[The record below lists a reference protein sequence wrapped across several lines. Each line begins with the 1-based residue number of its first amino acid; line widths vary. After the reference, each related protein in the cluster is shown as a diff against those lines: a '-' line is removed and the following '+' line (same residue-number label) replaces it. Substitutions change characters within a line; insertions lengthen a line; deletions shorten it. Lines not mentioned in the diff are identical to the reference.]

1 MKLRFGPTT
10 SKETSSR
17 KRSTYP
23 CYQSNG
29 KIKHW
34 KDKYNRTILT
44 GGLEVDE
51 NFTFTYAKDDYS
63 SVTVSPAQSV
73 SNYTYEQRV
82 NEDKRRI
89 KVLKRDYLPAFITD
103 MRNMMRYGRSS
114 QYIDRTLKVSY
125 NPKENGV

>member
-1 MKLRFGPTT
+1 M
-10 SKETSSR
+10 
-17 KRSTYP
+17 
-23 CYQSNG
+23 
-29 KIKHW
+29 
-34 KDKYNRTILT
+34 
-44 GGLEVDE
+44 EVDE
-51 NFTFTYAKDDYS
+51 NFSFTYAKDDYS

-82 NEDKRRI
+82 NEEKRRI
-89 KVLKRDYLPAFITD
+89 KVLKRDYIPAFITD